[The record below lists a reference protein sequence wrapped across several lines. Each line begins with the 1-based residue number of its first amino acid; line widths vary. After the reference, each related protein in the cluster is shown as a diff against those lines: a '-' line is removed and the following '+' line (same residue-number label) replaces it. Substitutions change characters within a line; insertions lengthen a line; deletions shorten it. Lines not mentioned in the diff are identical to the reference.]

1 MRFVKTFLSSLVLW
15 MLFTHSASAKTLEGN
30 SVVLREPILT
40 PKAASESIICS
51 GSFGGPNG
59 YGYAWIDSDT
69 TSGPT
74 YNWIEI
80 STIGT
85 RIQDTQWHSPGPNTL
100 DDGTAGP
107 FPIGFSF
114 PYNHSVF
121 DSIYIGTNGLIS
133 FSDGDLTY
141 DGYFY
146 SHAHIPQMIFS
157 NPLAAFW
164 NDLSLDPNVGY
175 GGGDI
180 YYWTNSLDTFIVE
193 YKNVKPYSDSVT
205 SDNVTFQI
213 ILTKSDSCIT
223 FQYQSVVTLSTWFR
237 NKLVYLDSSAVIG
250 IQDQTKQAGLQYF
263 NGDETGPWFT
273 CYDNLPHSD
282 LAIKFEK
289 TLQIDHNLLVSK
301 SPLDEYFY
309 GNTYCASCLF
319 YYIKE
324 VGEPFDDNTV
334 KVFNIGNRPESN
346 FSVFC
351 LISVLDSLGNPHTI
365 DFTSVL
371 VPTLL
376 LSDDSTE
383 VVFSN
388 GWQPEARGF
397 YLVTYGVAFSTD
409 QFPSD
414 DTTKG
419 LLLAERTKFRSNW
432 AQTVPLCDGRIE
444 SGEWDEA
451 IRYDVSKFAAP
462 TNIAGMR
469 APYFDSLACFAYIKN
484 NYDYL
489 YFAFDVPKDTHD
501 TQSDVAALYLD
512 DNGDGWFEADSS
524 EGNFYVYNRID
535 AESDTLYFMAH
546 VSTQSCYTSRIYIE
560 HGIPD
565 WEFAISKNNGRQQFE
580 IAIPR
585 GTDPKWELNFIPGDT
600 LRAALAYIDMAD
612 SLYLWGYWY
621 YGNYVAYWPAMSIFS
636 WNPCKMGKIY
646 LSQMG
651 YYIRGNVRDNNGQ
664 PMKDSLVYLAGPET
678 RTDTTDRYGN
688 FLFACLPEG
697 SYYVYRDWPCHYYD
711 IYLDHNISGINF
723 VGCTDVADISENEGI
738 PKEYALFQNY
748 PNPFNPQTSIQYDLP
763 KETEVKL
770 TIYNILGQKVK
781 TLVDERQ
788 KAGHKQILWDGR
800 NDKGKEVSSG
810 IYFYLLKTPEF
821 KNTKKMMLIK

>member
-1 MRFVKTFLSSLVLW
+1 MRFVKTVLSSLVVW

-51 GSFGGPNG
+51 GSSGGTNG
-59 YGYAWIDSDT
+59 YGYTWIDSDT

-85 RIQDTQWHSPGPNTL
+85 RIQDYQWYSPGSNPL

-114 PYNHSVF
+114 QYNHSVF
-121 DSIYIGTNGLIS
+121 DSVYIGTNGIVS
-133 FSDGDLTY
+133 FSDNDLTNQ
-141 DGYFY
+141 GYFY
-146 SHAHIPQMIFS
+146 AGAHIPQMIFP
-157 NPLAAFW
+157 NPLAVFW
-164 NDLSLDPNVGY
+164 NDLSLDPNAGY

-180 YYWTNSLDTFIVE
+180 YYWSNYLDTFIVE
-193 YKNVKPYSDSVT
+193 YKNVKPYSDSLT

-213 ILTKSDSCIT
+213 ILTRSDSSIN
-223 FQYQSVVTLSTWFR
+223 FQYQSVVTPNAWYNYNR
-237 NKLVYLDSSAVIG
+237 AHLDSSAVIG
-250 IQDQTKQAGLQYF
+250 IQDQTTQVGLQYF
-263 NGDETGPWFT
+263 NGDKTKPWFT
-273 CYDNLPHSD
+273 CYTNLPHSG

-289 TLQIDHNLLVSK
+289 TLQIDYNLLVSK
-301 SPLDEYFY
+301 SPLDEYFDTKPY
-309 GNTYCASCLF
+309 YDPYLL
-319 YYIKE
+319 YYIRE
-324 VGEPFDDNTV
+324 VGEEFDNNTV
-334 KVFNIGNRPESN
+334 KVFNIGNYPESN

-365 DFTSVL
+365 DYTSVL

-376 LSDDSTE
+376 LPDDSSE
-383 VVFSN
+383 VVFST
-388 GWQPEARGF
+388 GWQPEVRGF
-397 YLVTYGVAFSTD
+397 YLVTYGVALATD

-432 AQTVPLCDGRIE
+432 AQTVPICDGRIE
-444 SGEWDEA
+444 SGEWDDA
-451 IRYDVSKFAAP
+451 FKYDISKFAAP
-462 TNIAGMR
+462 TNISGMR
-469 APYFDSLACFAYIKN
+469 APYYDSLACFAYVKN

-501 TQSDVAALYLD
+501 TQYDNAALYFD

-535 AESDTLYFMAH
+535 TESDTLYFIAH
-546 VSTQSCYTSRIYIE
+546 VSTQSCQANRINIK

-565 WEFAISKNNGRQQFE
+565 WEFAISKNNGQQQFE

-600 LRAALAYIDMAD
+600 LRVALAYIDRAD

-646 LSQMG
+646 IGFLRGDVNKDEKVSLSD
-651 YYIRGNVRDNNGQ
+651 I
-664 PMKDSLVYLAGPET
+664 VYLINYLFKFGPPPLCPPAPYLSCA
-678 RTDTTDRYGN
+678 DPNCDGKVSLGDIVYLIN
-688 FLFACLPEG
+688 YLFKFGPP
-697 SYYVYRDWPCHYYD
+697 PC
-711 IYLDHNISGINF
+711 N
-723 VGCTDVADISENEGI
+723 
-738 PKEYALFQNY
+738 
-748 PNPFNPQTSIQYDLP
+748 
-763 KETEVKL
+763 
-770 TIYNILGQKVK
+770 
-781 TLVDERQ
+781 
-788 KAGHKQILWDGR
+788 
-800 NDKGKEVSSG
+800 
-810 IYFYLLKTPEF
+810 
-821 KNTKKMMLIK
+821 